1 MKNIQYYNA
10 SKYADT
16 QYEKREHGIFKMDG
30 EFYVS
35 LSFIQEP
42 ELDEGSDSTY
52 ISQYPLEDVLDKFL
66 VYVSD
71 FYDAENE
78 KGQDVCV
85 LEFAS
90 SNEEH
95 IVKLLSIIGKHVY
108 NKIVMEDG
116 EEAVT
121 LIIE

>member
-10 SKYADT
+10 EKYTDK
-16 QYEKREHGIFKMDG
+16 QYEVREHGVLHKDG
-30 EFYVS
+30 KYYIS
-35 LSFIQEP
+35 LSFVQEP
-42 ELDEGSDSTY
+42 EFDEGTDSTY
-52 ISQYPLEDVLDKFL
+52 ISQYPLEDVLDKFF

-71 FYDAENE
+71 FYDAENA

-90 SNEEH
+90 EKEEH
-95 IVKLLSIIGKHVY
+95 LVKLLSIVGKHVY
-108 NKIVMEDG
+108 NKVVMEDG
-116 EEAVT
+116 EEAVA

>member
-10 SKYADT
+10 SKYAEA
-16 QYEKREHGIFKMDG
+16 QYEKREHGIFKKDD
-30 EFYVS
+30 EYYVS
-35 LSFIQEP
+35 LSFVQEP
-42 ELDEGSDSTY
+42 EFDEGTDSTY

-71 FYDAENE
+71 FYDTENE

-90 SNEEH
+90 GNEEH
-95 IVKLLSIIGKHVY
+95 IEKLLSIVGKHVY
-108 NKIVMEDG
+108 NKVVIEDG
-116 EEAVT
+116 EEAVA